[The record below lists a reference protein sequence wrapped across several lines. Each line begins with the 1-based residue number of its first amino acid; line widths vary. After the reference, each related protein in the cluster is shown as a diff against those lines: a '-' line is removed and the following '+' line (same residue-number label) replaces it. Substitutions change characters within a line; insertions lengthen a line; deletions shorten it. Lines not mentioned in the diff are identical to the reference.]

1 MGLAKSSNNL
11 SISSYLQ
18 VINTSTDLNSEFSA
32 PFKAGTSRQ
41 VQTCLQSTENTDKEI
56 QHFNWFILD
65 RRNGNSDD
73 LETQSVNVK
82 RLPLKRAVV
91 FSFNTN
97 AKLRRSLELVIKY
110 HYHTFL
116 LSKYFSCRLYP
127 QSFAICL
134 GYYWQ

>member
-11 SISSYLQ
+11 FISSYIQ
-18 VINTSTDLNSEFSA
+18 VIKTSTDLDSEFSA

-73 LETQSVNVK
+73 LETQSIDVK
-82 RLPLKRAVV
+82 RSPLKRAVV
-91 FSFNTN
+91 FSFNAS
-97 AKLRRSLELVIKY
+97 AKLRRSK
-110 HYHTFL
+110 T
-116 LSKYFSCRLYP
+116 S
-127 QSFAICL
+127 
-134 GYYWQ
+134 